1 MLRYVGVPT
10 LTQSSGEGS
19 VCENIGPRQ
28 RMKRLR
34 GGIIG
39 LIIVDVVAILL
50 VTSHAARPWRLV
62 VAPLLFGAAVGL
74 LQVRERTCVALVA
87 RGLRD
92 MDDGE
97 KPVTDPAEQRRLTLQ
112 ARRIYVQSTL
122 IAVLFTA
129 VYYLLPV

>member
-1 MLRYVGVPT
+1 
-10 LTQSSGEGS
+10 
-19 VCENIGPRQ
+19 
-28 RMKRLR
+28 MKRLR

-62 VAPLLFGAAVGL
+62 LAPLLFGAAVGL

-97 KPVTDPAEQRRLTLQ
+97 KPVSDPAEQRQLKLQ
-112 ARRIYVQSTL
+112 ARRIYAQSSL
-122 IAVLFTA
+122 IALIFTA